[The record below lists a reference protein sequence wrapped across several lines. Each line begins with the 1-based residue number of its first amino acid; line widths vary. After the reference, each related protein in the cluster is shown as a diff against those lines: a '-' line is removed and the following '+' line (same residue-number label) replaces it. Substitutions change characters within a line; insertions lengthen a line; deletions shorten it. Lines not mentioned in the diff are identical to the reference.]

1 MSYEQ
6 IMALSKET
14 GRPKK
19 TLIALSDQNDPFNA
33 GCPRRILSAQWFA
46 ELFERFGFGLGVH
59 IRRIHYRI
67 ISQPAPILLPGGEAP
82 YENTEGC
89 WQVLREGS
97 RDARLLGLV
106 PIASFVDARN
116 GDSVVNDSDDAREA
130 YVGLQNDE
138 MDEVKFGLPELT
150 LVDPTILQPFHVE
163 IICEKTTMDDVL
175 LPFGREYDVD
185 VTSLA
190 GEISLTRCRD
200 IVLRAQRAAQQ
211 GRPTRI
217 LYVSD
222 FDPGGQS
229 MPVACA
235 RKIEFLVRSKYPG
248 LDIQLRPVVLTLD
261 QCQEYELPRTP
272 LKELEKRAGEF
283 EARYGSGATEL
294 DALEAL
300 YPDDLRNILIEEIE
314 QYRDPNLEGEIED
327 IVSDLDSEIDAAN
340 RAAAERF
347 AQQIAELEAEQAALN
362 ERRNRLSQ
370 DMIDFLRD
378 EAPDLSEVE
387 WPVPD
392 ADDPDDD
399 PLFDSTR
406 SYIEQ
411 IDRFKEFQGR
421 PTERRRKAA

>member
-1 MSYEQ
+1 
-6 IMALSKET
+6 
-14 GRPKK
+14 
-19 TLIALSDQNDPFNA
+19 
-33 GCPRRILSAQWFA
+33 
-46 ELFERFGFGLGVH
+46 
-59 IRRIHYRI
+59 
-67 ISQPAPILLPGGEAP
+67 
-82 YENTEGC
+82 
-89 WQVLREGS
+89 
-97 RDARLLGLV
+97 
-106 PIASFVDARN
+106 
-116 GDSVVNDSDDAREA
+116 
-130 YVGLQNDE
+130 
-138 MDEVKFGLPELT
+138 
-150 LVDPTILQPFHVE
+150 
-163 IICEKTTMDDVL
+163 
-175 LPFGREYDVD
+175 
-185 VTSLA
+185 
-190 GEISLTRCRD
+190 
-200 IVLRAQRAAQQ
+200 
-211 GRPTRI
+211 
-217 LYVSD
+217 
-222 FDPGGQS
+222 

-272 LKELEKRAGEF
+272 LKESEKRAGEF

-399 PLFDSTR
+399 PLFELNAQLYR
-406 SYIEQ
+406 A
-411 IDRFKEFQGR
+411 DRPVQGVSG
-421 PTERRRKAA
+421 PTD